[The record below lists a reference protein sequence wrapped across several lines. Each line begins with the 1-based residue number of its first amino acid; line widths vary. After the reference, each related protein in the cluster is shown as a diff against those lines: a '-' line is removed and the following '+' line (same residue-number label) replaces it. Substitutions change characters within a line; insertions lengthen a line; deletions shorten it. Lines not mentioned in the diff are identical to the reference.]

1 LRKLRFRSKVNLNK
15 KTAPSLVEDEIESW
29 KGFVDALRTED
40 RDLFKDMMNICRNY
54 AVEIEAAE
62 RTVTTE
68 AFFMTI
74 LLAQHKMIKW
84 LQKQLQNK
92 KSL

>member
-1 LRKLRFRSKVNLNK
+1 MNE
-15 KTAPSLVEDEIESW
+15 KTTPSLVEDEIKSW
-29 KGFVDALRTED
+29 KGFVDALRAED
-40 RDLFKDMMNICRNY
+40 RDLFKDMMNICRKY
-54 AVEIEAAE
+54 ALEIESAE

-84 LQKQLQNK
+84 LQKQLN
-92 KSL
+92 SESI

>member
-1 LRKLRFRSKVNLNK
+1 MTE
-15 KTAPSLVEDEIESW
+15 KTANTSLVEDEIESW

-40 RDLFKDMMNICRNY
+40 REIFKDMMNICRQY

-62 RTVTTE
+62 RSITTE
-68 AFFMTI
+68 ALFMTI

-84 LQKQLQNK
+84 LQRQLQK
-92 KSL
+92 QR